1 MGLKLTIS
9 NPLAYV
15 KAVSGLFVTKKRHAG
30 LTSKEMAILAKLME
44 HTNSGIITMDARKA
58 VIKELGLKPQNFYN
72 AMVDL
77 KGKQAVS
84 GDELHAIFTSDTITI
99 RNAINNTVS
108 RGRDNEGSS
117 RGATDAIQSDT

>member
-30 LTSKEMAILAKLME
+30 LTSKEMTILAKLME
-44 HTNSGIITMDARKA
+44 HTSSGLITMTARKA
-58 VIKELGLKPQNFYN
+58 TIKDLGLKPQNFYN

-77 KGKQAVS
+77 KGKQAIV
-84 GDELHAIFTSDTITI
+84 GDELHSIFTSDTITI
-99 RNAINNTVS
+99 RNAINNTIS
-108 RGRDNEGSS
+108 RGGNNEGGS
-117 RGATDAIQSDT
+117 GGTSDSI